1 MKLLPMTAEH
11 TPPPMNDALTAQLRR
26 LTSTSTGAHI
36 DDAELV
42 ALRADRLDTARATQ
56 VEGHLA
62 ACAECRSLWA
72 DLADAP
78 APAVLEAVLESA
90 PRKAQRRWMPV
101 VGVLAAAG
109 LVLSFG
115 VSQMSTGSGPEAGV
129 TIPDWQWYRPLRP
142 MGGVAENRGHDAGA
156 SAAPGKPVVFLT
168 YSEVKIRLEPAPGTE
183 GRKAPPAI
191 AAFVAEP
198 GAALRSVPSASVEV
212 LEGGALQVSA
222 RGDVLLGTTPGPRV
236 VYVTLGMRTPSVDG
250 LTATELQS
258 QAAAL
263 GVRVFEFPVELMAE
277 VGNE

>member
-26 LTSTSTGAHI
+26 LSSNSTGPHI

-42 ALRADRLDTARATQ
+42 ALRADRLDPTRATQ

-78 APAVLEAVLESA
+78 APSLVDAAVASA

-115 VSQMSTGSGPEAGV
+115 ISQMPTGSGPEAGV
-129 TIPDWQWYRPLRP
+129 TIPDWQWYRPMRP
-142 MGGVAENRGHDAGA
+142 QGGVAETRGHDAGTTSVA
-156 SAAPGKPVVFLT
+156 GKPVVFLT
-168 YSEVKIRLEPAPGTE
+168 YSDVQIRLEPAPGSE
-183 GRKAPPAI
+183 GRKVPPAV

-198 GAALRSVPSASVEV
+198 GAVLRSAPAGSVQV
-212 LEGGALQVSA
+212 LEGGAVQLRA
-222 RGDVLLGTTPGPRV
+222 RGDALLGTSPGPRV
-236 VYVTLGMRTPSVDG
+236 VYVTVGAETPPVDG
-250 LTATELQS
+250 LPVSELQS
-258 QAAAL
+258 RAAAL
-263 GVRVFEFPVELMAE
+263 GTRVFEFPVELMAE
-277 VGNE
+277 PGTE